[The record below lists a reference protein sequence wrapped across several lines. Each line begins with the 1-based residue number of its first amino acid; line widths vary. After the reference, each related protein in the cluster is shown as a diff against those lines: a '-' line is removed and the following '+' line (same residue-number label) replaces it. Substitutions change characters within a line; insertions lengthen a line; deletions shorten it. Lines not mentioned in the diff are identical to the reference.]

1 MIVDAIIL
9 QMRTTRAGAAP
20 IGRRTESSQL
30 NEVLS
35 RAAAGQGR
43 AVLIRGEAGSG
54 KSTLLGACADRAVE
68 SGFAVLRG
76 TANESERNFPLGTFL
91 DLLERDQP
99 SSGQLRAAYRA
110 AVAASAPRT
119 AAGMTDPVSA
129 ATERLFQVVEQQCAT
144 NPVLVVVDD
153 LQWADETSAALWT
166 RLAHHAER
174 FPLMVA
180 AAVTPGTGGKAEA
193 AATRALR
200 HCGGLIVDLEPLLPD
215 EVAALAARQLGGPVG
230 PALLEALGRAG
241 GNPLHLTEVLALLHR
256 QGSLTRGPHGFEVA
270 SDHGDL
276 SLGTAITDRLQRLS
290 AELRAVLR
298 IAAVL
303 GAEFRPADLAAVSRR
318 PLVTLVPLLEEAL
331 AGAVLDP
338 AGERLRFRHQ
348 LVWQALVASTPTALR
363 GALHRQT
370 AEALDLAGAPLDQVA
385 GHLTRATSVATDS
398 WLHGWVAR
406 HARELVTRSPAT
418 ALEILTR
425 ADAGAGRA
433 ADRTGLWLCMAEAL
447 NALGRPHEAEVIAR
461 RLLAAPSVEPEAA
474 AEASWLLGEALY
486 ARSSTGTGAREA
498 AELVASATRID
509 GISERS
515 RARLQAEG
523 SFYLFRSGRL
533 DEAAEAAVGAVA
545 VGGRSG
551 EAFAV
556 AYATWMRTVIARARD
571 GDLDGAVDLSERG
584 LALCVDGANPR
595 VERLLRT
602 QRLVIAGLRDRISEA
617 ETEITALRR
626 LGESPR
632 THGQHAAV
640 SIAAHLFRTGQWD
653 EALAEIEHLAASEH
667 LAGEELPPAA
677 VRVHGLAALVAGLRD
692 DTSVSEARLRLLR
705 DCPLRAPADP
715 GAARWLVMA
724 RSIAAERAGRPDQ
737 ALAALLPV
745 LDRQTATDPE
755 DRFAWLPVVVRLAL
769 AVGDRATAE
778 TAAAAGTAA
787 TGTVSSRAPGVAY
800 WEHTAEHAAGLL
812 EADPAPLLTAADYY
826 AASSRPLQRANALED
841 AAELLARQGR
851 PADARRR
858 LDEAA
863 AVYTGLGA
871 GWGLRRAQARLRAA
885 GLRLGA
891 RGPRPRAS
899 SGWQSLTPTELRV
912 AQGIVDGGTNP
923 EIAAELMLSTRTVQT
938 HVSHILAKLSFRSR
952 VEIAAEAARQ
962 GRVRQE
968 T

>member
-1 MIVDAIIL
+1 
-9 QMRTTRAGAAP
+9 MRTTRAGAVP

-30 NEVLS
+30 DEVLS
-35 RAAAGQGR
+35 GAAAGRGR

-54 KSTLLGACADRAVE
+54 KSTLLGACADRATE

-76 TANESERNFPLGTFL
+76 AANESERYFPLGTFL
-91 DLLERDQP
+91 DLLERDRP
-99 SSGQLRAAYRA
+99 YSGQLRAEYRA
-110 AVAASAPRT
+110 AVAAPARRT

-129 ATERLFQVVEQQCAT
+129 AAGRLFQVVERQCAT
-144 NPVLVVVDD
+144 SPVLVVVDD

-180 AAVTPGTGGKAEA
+180 AAVTPGSGGEAEA
-193 AATRALR
+193 AAARALR
-200 HCGGLIVDLEPLLPD
+200 HCGGLVVDLEPLVPD
-215 EVAALAARQLGGPVG
+215 EVAALAVRRLGGPVG
-230 PALLEALGRAG
+230 PALLEALGGAG
-241 GNPLHLTEVLALLHR
+241 GNPLHLTEMLALLHR
-256 QGSLTRGPHGFEVA
+256 QGALTRGPHGFEVA
-270 SDHGDL
+270 PDHGDL
-276 SLGTAITDRLQRLS
+276 SLGTAITDRIQRLS

-318 PLVTLVPLLEEAL
+318 PLVSLVPVLEEAL

-338 AGERLRFRHQ
+338 VGERLRFRHQ
-348 LVWQALVASTPTALR
+348 LVRQALVTSTPTALR
-363 GALHRQT
+363 GALHRQV
-370 AEALDLAGAPLDQVA
+370 AEALDLTGAPLDQVA
-385 GHLTRATSVATDS
+385 GHVAQATSAATDP

-425 ADAGAGRA
+425 ADAGAGRE
-433 ADRTGLWLCMAEAL
+433 ADRTGLRLCTAEAL

-461 RLLAAPSVEPEAA
+461 RLLAAPSVGPEAA

-486 ARSSTGTGAREA
+486 ARSPTGAGAREA
-498 AELVASATRID
+498 AELVASATGID

-523 SFYLFRSGRL
+523 SFYLFRSDRL
-533 DEAAEAAVGAVA
+533 DEAAGAAVGAA
-545 VGGRSG
+545 AAGGRSG

-584 LALCVDGANPR
+584 LALSVDGAHPR

-602 QRLVIAGLRDRISEA
+602 QRLVIAGLRDRIPEA
-617 ETEITALRR
+617 ETEITELRR
-626 LGESPR
+626 LGETPR
-632 THGQHAAV
+632 SHGQHSAV
-640 SIAAHLFRTGQWD
+640 AIAAQLFRTGQWD

-677 VRVHGLAALVAGLRD
+677 VHVHGLAALVAGLRD
-692 DTSVSEARLRLLR
+692 DTSASEARLRLLR
-705 DCPLRAPADP
+705 NHPLHTPADP
-715 GAARWLVMA
+715 GAAQWLAMA

-737 ALAALLPV
+737 ALTALLPV
-745 LDRQTATDPE
+745 LDRQIATEPE
-755 DRFAWLPVVVRLAL
+755 DRFAWLPAVVRLAL

-778 TAAAAGTAA
+778 TAAAAA
-787 TGTVSSRAPGVAY
+787 TGTVSSRAPRVAY

-812 EADPAPLLTAADYY
+812 DADPAPLLAAADYY
-826 AASSRPLQRANALED
+826 AASSRPLRRANALED

-851 PADARRR
+851 AADARRR

-871 GWGLRRAQARLRAA
+871 TWGLRHAQARLRAA

-891 RGPRPRAS
+891 RGPRPRAA

-912 AQGIVDGGTNP
+912 ARGIADGGSNP

-962 GRVRQE
+962 SRVGQE
-968 T
+968 A